1 MITGHATSA
10 GFSCARETGLRAF
23 ASAAPAGRINGL
35 ALADA
40 DAISCHE
47 ITFSNRED
55 DDEAS

>member
-1 MITGHATSA
+1 VRVNA
-10 GFSCARETGLRAF
+10 GLRAF
-23 ASAAPAGRINGL
+23 VSAAQAGRINGL

>member
-1 MITGHATSA
+1 V
-10 GFSCARETGLRAF
+10 LRNDTNV
-23 ASAAPAGRINGL
+23 GNGTL
-35 ALADA
+35 VDA

>member
-1 MITGHATSA
+1 VNA
-10 GFSCARETGLRAF
+10 GLRAF

-47 ITFSNRED
+47 ITFSIRED